1 MVADIRTIGFPALMS
16 FHTAAR
22 LGGISAAAQELGMA
36 KSGVSRHVA
45 QLEDHFSVR
54 LLERGARSVRLTPV
68 GQRLDERI
76 RSILAEVEL
85 LGDIAREERGGVT
98 GQVTIAATPEFGA
111 LVAKSLFPLLRA
123 RHPDLTLV
131 MRADYGFEDLQD
143 PGTDLAIRVGR
154 VNDDR
159 LVARRLGSFCRVL
172 VAAPDVAQA
181 AGLPRPE
188 DLAAL
193 PCLTFRGDRP
203 GATWRFVRGPAELAV
218 DVTGPVAARSFGI
231 LQELVGA
238 GQGCGFLPEFMLDDD
253 LRTGTLVR
261 CLPEWASPGA
271 PVFLTYRPGVRNI
284 ARIAAVLDG
293 AQEHL
298 PALLDP

>member
-1 MVADIRTIGFPALMS
+1 
-16 FHTAAR
+16 
-22 LGGISAAAQELGMA
+22 MA

-45 QLEDHFSVR
+45 QLESQFDVR

-68 GQRLDERI
+68 GQRLDDRI

-85 LGDIAREERGGVT
+85 LGDIASEERGGVA

-111 LVAKSLFPLLRA
+111 LVATHLFPALQQ

-131 MRADYGFEDLQD
+131 MRAEYGFEDLQD

-159 LVARRLGSFCRVL
+159 LIARRMGSFARVL
-172 VAAPDVAQA
+172 VAAPALAADVQQ
-181 AGLPRPE
+181 PE
-188 DLAAL
+188 DLSNH

-203 GATWRFVRGPAELAV
+203 GATWRLCRGTEERAIDVSGPIAVRN
-218 DVTGPVAARSFGI
+218 FGI
-231 LQELVGA
+231 LQELACA
-238 GQGCGFLPEFMLDDD
+238 GQGFAFLPAFMLDRD
-253 LRTGTLVR
+253 LADGRLQR

-271 PVFLTYRPGVRNI
+271 PVYLSFRPGVRNI
-284 ARIAAVLDG
+284 ARIATVLD
-293 AQEHL
+293 AAAETL
-298 PALLDP
+298 PTLLDT